1 MAYDMLSSYDNT
13 YSYADD
19 TLMLANANNEL
30 EAKTKVQSQL
40 NNLQQWYETN
50 GLNLNVLK
58 TKYILIANC
67 NMNNPSPLTL
77 NNIEFEPDK
86 SINILGVALDKRR
99 TLETHQSSKM
109 VYILRKIRYL
119 LNYEE
124 A

>member
-1 MAYDMLSSYDNT
+1 MLSSYDNT